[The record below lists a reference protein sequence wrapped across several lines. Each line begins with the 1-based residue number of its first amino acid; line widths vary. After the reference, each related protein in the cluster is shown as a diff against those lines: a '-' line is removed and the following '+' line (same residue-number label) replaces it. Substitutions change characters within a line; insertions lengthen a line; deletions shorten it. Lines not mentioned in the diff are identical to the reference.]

1 MKKKCCEKCKDGKK
15 CRKEQAWVRVY
26 ESGAGANKVPF
37 TGLGKSRAKPKGC
50 KSVEMHARTTKGKMN
65 FAGPGT
71 CFAQRRARGD
81 KGITHTDWCGKLHDM
96 WYDKKNATRTQIKRA
111 DDDFRRCV
119 KAAPG
124 ESINKRI
131 MGAVFAGK
139 RMLEKTA
146 GLNPLRGTS
155 SEVEKKSQSKVKE
168 DMRRRNGKGKAKKAA
183 GKMLKEVFRTAIPRK
198 DRRYPNEK
206 WEGRK

>member
-1 MKKKCCEKCKDGKK
+1 M
-15 CRKEQAWVRVY
+15 
-26 ESGAGANKVPF
+26 
-37 TGLGKSRAKPKGC
+37 
-50 KSVEMHARTTKGKMN
+50 
-65 FAGPGT
+65 
-71 CFAQRRARGD
+71 
-81 KGITHTDWCGKLHDM
+81 
-96 WYDKKNATRTQIKRA
+96 
-111 DDDFRRCV
+111 